1 MTVYYKDPIYTASHV
16 AFGFAAAYLPT
27 FVLAWFIIWQ
37 FGQLLLNVRVFLY
50 TLTYKRG
57 NSRQHTAKKFAEFI
71 TGFALGIV
79 ARYLLG
85 IGRNFT
91 FRSLFR

>member
-1 MTVYYKDPIYTASHV
+1 MTVYYKDPIYTASHI

-27 FVLAWFIIWQ
+27 LALTWFIVWQ
-37 FGQLLLNVRVFLY
+37 LAQLSLNVRVFVY
-50 TLTYKRG
+50 TLTYERG

-71 TGFALGIV
+71 AGFAAGIA

-91 FRSLFR
+91 FRDLLK